1 MRSHYSDPDSYF
13 LGADQPRS
21 RRKQEEEDDKP
32 LLQERKPA
40 RVFKDLSEINLDS
53 ELTTQF
59 AEATS
64 FRDYMM
70 ENSAAFK
77 PTEVT
82 DSIKTCNTL
91 IANIIKMKESVHTLE
106 RMKIFEDTVIAV
118 MRIQKDE
125 VKAEF
130 FKLLEEALPK

>member
-1 MRSHYSDPDSYF
+1 MRSHYEDPDSYF

-21 RRKQEEEDDKP
+21 RRKRDEEEEKTYIP
-32 LLQERKPA
+32 ERKPA

-64 FRDYMM
+64 FRDHMM

-118 MRIQKDE
+118 MRMQKDE
-125 VKAEF
+125 VKTEF

>member
-1 MRSHYSDPDSYF
+1 MRNSYEDPDSYF
-13 LGADQPRS
+13 MNADKPRNK
-21 RRKQEEEDDKP
+21 RREEEETP
-32 LLQERKPA
+32 YIPERKPA

-64 FRDYMM
+64 FRDHIM

-82 DSIKTCNTL
+82 DAIKTCNTL

-106 RMKIFEDTVIAV
+106 RMKIFEDTIIAV
-118 MRIQKDE
+118 MRLQKDE
-125 VKAEF
+125 VKSEF